1 MDTEKR
7 MDKNDNEVWENLLC
21 FFHSSNFLVQ
31 LCWRVTADI
40 LDWCVNNDF
49 LHDEVQYSTDK
60 QITDGNNQNDGP
72 GRDR

>member
-1 MDTEKR
+1 MRRCLVWMWQVALIVMDTKKR

-60 QITDGNNQNDGP
+60 
-72 GRDR
+72 